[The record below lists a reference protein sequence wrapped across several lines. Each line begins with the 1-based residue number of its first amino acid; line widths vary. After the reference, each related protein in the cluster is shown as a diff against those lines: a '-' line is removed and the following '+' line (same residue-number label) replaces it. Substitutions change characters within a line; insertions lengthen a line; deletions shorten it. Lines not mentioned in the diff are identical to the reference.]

1 MAIGFRSTTRTG
13 QKDVWITKGRYK
25 SIVKVDFE
33 LSEAEAEQKWLAYID
48 ALAPSHYNKEKEE
61 VLYPIER
68 FVTTFDEKRTVEQTQ
83 FGNTVVMFSKL
94 NI

>member
-1 MAIGFRSTTRTG
+1 M
-13 QKDVWITKGRYK
+13 
-25 SIVKVDFE
+25 DFE

-68 FVTTFDEKRTVEQTQ
+68 FVTTFDEKSKIEQTQ
-83 FGNTVVMFSKL
+83 FGNNVAMFSKL
-94 NI
+94 NL